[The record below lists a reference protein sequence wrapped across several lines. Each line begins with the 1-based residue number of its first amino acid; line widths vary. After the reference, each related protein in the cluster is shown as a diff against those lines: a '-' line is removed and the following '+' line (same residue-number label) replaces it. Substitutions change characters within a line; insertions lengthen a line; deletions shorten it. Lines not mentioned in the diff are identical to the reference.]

1 MCKILSR
8 SVEIWQYD
16 GQNSVFGAKTEQKSA
31 EPKRDKYVKYGL
43 TLEYMFIQYKS
54 RRDFQ

>member
-1 MCKILSR
+1 MAKIL
-8 SVEIWQYD
+8 
-16 GQNSVFGAKTEQKSA
+16 FLEQKQSKNLLS
-31 EPKRDKYVKYGL
+31 PKGTKYVKYGV